1 MPNVQEMLNRIKLFE
16 QDSSVYTLLYIDRFK
31 NLKELK
37 FSDIKKIDNNSV
49 LFDDGGEEVEMPIER
64 VKKVCRKDECLWAN
78 DDEII

>member
-64 VKKVCRKDECLWAN
+64 VKKGCRKDECLWAN

>member
-1 MPNVQEMLNRIKLFE
+1 MNRIVQFI
-16 QDSSVYTLLYIDRFK
+16 LLYIDRFK